1 LISELFFGD
10 GLMSIIKPAAYS
22 FLAIQ
27 LALAGQ
33 EAPPAPPGGL
43 NAQVIPRS
51 GTAEL
56 TATDADQFQ
65 ARLASQPDDQHA
77 REGML
82 RYYFQQNDG
91 AGFLNQVQW
100 LLENQPDSTV
110 LDWAVPAFP
119 NSQDANNSLREQLGS
134 LLEQSAATRSDS
146 A

>member
-1 LISELFFGD
+1 
-10 GLMSIIKPAAYS
+10 
-22 FLAIQ
+22 
-27 LALAGQ
+27 
-33 EAPPAPPGGL
+33 
-43 NAQVIPRS
+43 
-51 GTAEL
+51 
-56 TATDADQFQ
+56 
-65 ARLASQPDDQHA
+65 
-77 REGML
+77 ML